1 MPSPVPARFTVA
13 ALGPAVLVVAAVI
26 AVYAGT
32 LRAPLLFD
40 DRGAITEN
48 TSIRSLATAWF
59 PPADGS
65 TTTARP
71 VLNFS
76 FALTYKLSGAEPWG
90 HRAGNIAFH
99 AAAALALLGVA
110 RRLFQRVV
118 PEAAPSLALGLA
130 LLWALHPLQTESV
143 TCVAQ
148 RTEVLCGF
156 FLLGT
161 LYAFLRGTDCSGGLR
176 PPGVGDSA
184 VIDRRY
190 SQTHRPWLVVSVVTC
205 LLGMGSKEVMVSA
218 PLLVLLADRT
228 FVAGSFVGAWR
239 ARRSYYLALA
249 ATWLLLVIL
258 VLGAGGTR
266 GSAAGLG
273 LGVSGWTYLLKQAE
287 ALVLYLKLSFW
298 PHPLVLDYGTAVAAS
313 PAEVW
318 WQGLV
323 VWTLVGGTLWAL
335 WRRPALGFAGVVFFA
350 ILAPSSSVV
359 PLVTQTMA
367 EHRMYLP
374 LAAVLALA
382 LIGLHRLTGPRAWPG
397 WGALALVFAG
407 LTVARNHDYRD
418 ALVIWSDS
426 VAKYPTSARA
436 QHNLAV
442 ELLNR
447 GRAGEALTHAENA
460 RTLSPDYLPAHY
472 TGGLALLEL
481 GRAPEAVIRLEQA
494 VKLGPAHADAHL
506 ALGNALMRAGR
517 AADAVAAFR
526 TSLELKPAAD
536 AQHNLAVV
544 LLELGRPAEAEQA
557 WRSALTLDPG
567 LVPARRRLGL
577 LLAQAGRLPEAGEQF
592 RVLVEWQPD
601 DPDARANYGNVLL
614 LTRRPAEAAAQYEAA
629 LRLRPGDTRVQEN
642 LRLAREAL
650 AGR

>member
-1 MPSPVPARFTVA
+1 MSSPAPARLRTA
-13 ALGPAVLVVAAVI
+13 SAWHAWLIGLAVL
-26 AVYAGT
+26 AVYAGS
-32 LRAPLLFD
+32 LHAPLLFD

-48 TSIRSLATAWF
+48 TSIRNLATAWF
-59 PPADGS
+59 PPLDGS

-71 VLNFS
+71 VLNLT
-76 FALTYKLSGAEPWG
+76 FALTYKLSGLEPWG
-90 HRAGNIAFH
+90 HRAGNLVIH

-110 RRLFQRVV
+110 RRMFARVL

-130 LLWALHPLQTESV
+130 LLWAVHPLQTESV

-161 LYAFLRGTDCSGGLR
+161 LYSFFRGVECSGGLR
-176 PPGVGDSA
+176 PPGPGSGK
-184 VIDRRY
+184 
-190 SQTHRPWLVVSVVTC
+190 WLVVSVVAC

-228 FVAGSFVGAWR
+228 FVAGSFAGAWR

-249 ATWLLLVIL
+249 ATWLLLLFL

-273 LGVSGWTYLLKQAE
+273 LGVSWWTYLLKQAE

-335 WRRPALGFAGVVFFA
+335 WRRPALGFAGAVFFA

-374 LAAVLALA
+374 LAAVLALG
-382 LIGLHRLTGPRAWPG
+382 LVGLHRLAGPRGWLG
-397 WGALALVFAG
+397 WGAVALVFAA
-407 LTVARNHDYRD
+407 LTVSRNHDYRD

-426 VAKYPTSARA
+426 VAKYPSSARA

-447 GRAGEALTHAENA
+447 GRAAEAADHAA
-460 RTLSPDYLPAHY
+460 HSAALSPDYVPAHY
-472 TGGLALLEL
+472 TWGLALLEL
-481 GRAPEAVIRLEQA
+481 GRADEAAARLQTA

-506 ALGNALMRAGR
+506 ALGNALVRANR
-517 AADAVAAFR
+517 PAEAVAAFR

-536 AQHNLAVV
+536 AHHNLA
-544 LLELGRPAEAEQA
+544 LALAALGRSAEAEQEL
-557 WRSALTLDPG
+557 RSAVNADPG
-567 LVPARRRLGL
+567 LAAARRRLGL
-577 LLAQAGRLPEAGEQF
+577 MLAQAGRLPEAGEQF
-592 RVLVEWQPD
+592 RALVELQPD

-614 LTRRPAEAAAQYEAA
+614 LTSRPAEAAAQYEAA
-629 LRLRPGDTRVQEN
+629 LRLRPGDLRMQEN

-650 AGR
+650 GGR

>member
-1 MPSPVPARFTVA
+1 MPAPARSVPAIWP
-13 ALGPAVLVVAAVI
+13 ALLVVVAVI
-26 AVYAGT
+26 AVYAGS

-48 TSIRSLATAWF
+48 TSIRRLTTALR
-59 PPADGS
+59 PPTDGS
-65 TTTARP
+65 TATARP
-71 VLNFS
+71 VLNLS

-90 HRAGNIAFH
+90 HRAGNIALH

-110 RRLFQRVV
+110 RRLFQRVL
-118 PEAAPSLALGLA
+118 PDAAPSLATGLA
-130 LLWALHPLQTESV
+130 LLWAVHPLQTESV

-148 RTEVLCGF
+148 RTEVLFGF
-156 FLLGT
+156 FCLLT
-161 LYAFLRGTDCSGGLR
+161 FYAFLRGTDCRGGQRLSG
-176 PPGVGDSA
+176 PGDSA
-184 VIDRRY
+184 LIDRRH
-190 SQTHRPWLVVSVVTC
+190 SQTQSPWLALSVVAC

-228 FVAGSFVGAWR
+228 FVARSFAAAWR
-239 ARRSYYLALA
+239 ARRGYYCALA
-249 ATWLLLVIL
+249 ATWLLLLVL

-273 LGVSGWTYLLKQAE
+273 LGVSWWTYLLKQAE

-298 PHPLVLDYGTAVAAS
+298 PHPLVLDYGTAVTQS
-313 PAEVW
+313 VAEVW
-318 WQGLV
+318 WQGLL
-323 VWTLVGGTLWAL
+323 VWSLVGGTLWSL
-335 WRRPALGFAGVVFFA
+335 WRRPALGFAGAVFFA

-359 PLVTQTMA
+359 PLITQTVA

-382 LIGLHRLTGPRAWPG
+382 LVGLHRLAGPRAWLG
-397 WGALALVFAG
+397 WGAVALVFAG

-418 ALVIWSDS
+418 ALVIWNDS
-426 VAKYPTSARA
+426 VAKYPSSARA

-447 GRAGEALTHAENA
+447 GRAAEAVDHAA
-460 RTLSPDYLPAHY
+460 RSASLSPGYVPAHY
-472 TGGLALLEL
+472 TRGLALLEL
-481 GRAPEAVIRLEQA
+481 GRADEAAARLQAA

-506 ALGNALMRAGR
+506 ALGNALVRANR
-517 AADAVAAFR
+517 PAEAVASFR

-536 AQHNLAVV
+536 AHHNLA
-544 LLELGRPAEAEQA
+544 LALAALGRSAEAEQEL
-557 WRSALTLDPG
+557 RSAVTADPG
-567 LVPARRRLGL
+567 LAAARRRLGL
-577 LLAQAGRLPEAGEQF
+577 MLAQSGRLPEAGEQF
-592 RVLVEWQPD
+592 RVLAELQPD

-614 LTRRPAEAAAQYEAA
+614 LTGRPADAIPQYEAA
-629 LRLRPGDTRVQEN
+629 LRLRPGDPRLQEN

-650 AGR
+650 GGR

>member
-1 MPSPVPARFTVA
+1 MSSPAPARPLTASAWHVW
-13 ALGPAVLVVAAVI
+13 LIVLAVL
-26 AVYAGT
+26 AVYAGS

-48 TSIRSLATAWF
+48 VSIRSLATALR

-71 VLNFS
+71 VLNLT
-76 FALTYKLSGAEPWG
+76 FALTYKLSGTEPWG
-90 HRAGNIAFH
+90 HRAGNIALH
-99 AAAALALLGVA
+99 AAAALALFGVA
-110 RRLFQRVV
+110 RRLFHRVL
-118 PEAAPSLALGLA
+118 PDAAPSLALGLA
-130 LLWALHPLQTESV
+130 LLWAVHPLQTESV

-148 RTEVLCGF
+148 RTEVLCGLF
-156 FLLGT
+156 YLLT
-161 LYAFLRGTDCSGGLR
+161 LYAFLRGAEGRGAR
-176 PPGVGDSA
+176 G
-184 VIDRRY
+184 
-190 SQTHRPWLVVSVVTC
+190 WLVLSVFAC

-228 FVAGSFVGAWR
+228 FVAGSFAAAWR
-239 ARRSYYLALA
+239 ARRGYYLALA
-249 ATWLLLVIL
+249 TTWLLLLFL
-258 VLGAGGTR
+258 VFGAGGTR

-273 LGVSGWTYLLKQAE
+273 LGVSWWTYLLKQAE

-335 WRRPALGFAGVVFFA
+335 WRRPALGFAGAVFFA

-382 LIGLHRLTGPRAWPG
+382 LVGLHRVAGPRGWLG
-397 WGALALVFAG
+397 WGAVALVFTG
-407 LTVARNHDYRD
+407 LTAVRNHDYRD
-418 ALVIWSDS
+418 ALVIWADS
-426 VAKYPTSARA
+426 VAKYPSSARA

-442 ELLNR
+442 EQLNR
-447 GRAGEALTHAENA
+447 GHAGEALTHAENA

-536 AQHNLAVV
+536 AHHNLAVV
-544 LLELGRPAEAEQA
+544 LLELGRSAEAEQSWHA
-557 WRSALTLDPG
+557 ALALDPG
-567 LVPARRRLGL
+567 LVPARRHLGL
-577 LLAQAGRLPEAGEQF
+577 LLAQAGRLPEAGQQF
-592 RVLVEWQPD
+592 RALVELQPD

-650 AGR
+650 GGR

>member
-1 MPSPVPARFTVA
+1 MSSPAPDRLLTVSAWPAW
-13 ALGPAVLVVAAVI
+13 LVVLAVI

-48 TSIRSLATAWF
+48 ASIRSLATALV

-71 VLNFS
+71 VLNLT

-90 HRAGNIAFH
+90 HRAGNIALH

-110 RRLFQRVV
+110 RRLFR
-118 PEAAPSLALGLA
+118 PMAPAAAPSLALGLA

-156 FLLGT
+156 FLLVT
-161 LYAFLRGTDCSGGLR
+161 LYTFLRGTEGAGSRG
-176 PPGVGDSA
+176 
-184 VIDRRY
+184 
-190 SQTHRPWLVVSVVTC
+190 WLAVSVFTC

-228 FVAGSFVGAWR
+228 FGAGSFAGAWR
-239 ARRSYYLALA
+239 ARRGYYAALA
-249 ATWLLLVIL
+249 ATWLLLLFL

-313 PAEVW
+313 PGEVW
-318 WQGLV
+318 WQGLI
-323 VWTLVGGTLWAL
+323 VWSLVGGTLWAL
-335 WRRPALGFAGVVFFA
+335 WRRPGLGFAGALFFA

-382 LIGLHRLTGPRAWPG
+382 LGGLHRLAGPRAWPA

-407 LTVARNHDYRD
+407 LTLARNHDYRD

-426 VAKYPTSARA
+426 VAKYPSSARA

-447 GRAGEALTHAENA
+447 GRAGEALTHAETA

-481 GRAPEAVIRLEQA
+481 GRAPEAVSRLERA

-506 ALGNALMRAGR
+506 ALGNALLRAGR
-517 AADAVAAFR
+517 AAEAVAAFR

-536 AQHNLAVV
+536 AHHNLAVA
-544 LLELGRPAEAEQA
+544 LLELGRPAEAEQS
-557 WRSALTLDPG
+557 WRAALALDPG
-567 LVPARRRLGL
+567 LVPARRRFSLM
-577 LLAQAGRLPEAGEQF
+577 LAQAGRLPEAGEQF
-592 RVLVEWQPD
+592 RALVELQPD

-629 LRLRPGDTRVQEN
+629 LRLRPGDSRLQEN

-650 AGR
+650 GGR